1 MENINDLGWPVNQI
15 GELDHRLLLTPSI
28 KLRSAIEGGKGDV
41 VYSVD
46 LRVRQPNQNEYL
58 SSAELH
64 SVEHFLLEGF
74 HRLLPKH
81 FISVGIMGCQTGFY
95 LIFLNEGRVSVI
107 GAVLAQILEEMATA
121 TEVPYA
127 NIEQCGHYEDHDL
140 AKAKEVAREI
150 LNRQGDWLKA
160 AQFS

>member
-1 MENINDLGWPVNQI
+1 MENIKDLGWPLNQI

-28 KLRSAIEGGKGDV
+28 KLRSAIKGSQGDV

-74 HRLLPKH
+74 HRLMPEH

-107 GAVLAQILEEMATA
+107 GAILAQILKEIDKA

-140 AKAKEVAREI
+140 TKAKEVAQEI
-150 LNRQGDWLKA
+150 LAREKEWLKA
-160 AQFS
+160 AQLS